1 MLNLATLFGLT
12 RDELVVLRLTMLAW
26 MLPTDDHSF
35 FEIML
40 AAQPHMPPEMQMS
53 VGLLDF
59 GQMWPLSFTARTSGG
74 EFYSADVWS
83 AVAEAMRTTEGARI
97 ISAMS
102 NEAQIYIATILPPI
116 VPAPSV
122 SRPSM
127 LVVLVATSVGALLLL
142 AVAIII
148 WKRRTL
154 NLSFHQKELLV
165 HKTTSSKPSKT
176 SSM

>member
-1 MLNLATLFGLT
+1 MLNLATLFGFTL
-12 RDELVVLRLTMLAW
+12 DELVVLRLTMLAW

-40 AAQPHMPPEMQMS
+40 AAQPHMPPELQVS

-74 EFYSADVWS
+74 DFHSAGVWS

-102 NEAQIYIATILPPI
+102 NEAQAYIATILPPI
-116 VPAPSV
+116 PPAPSA
-122 SRPSM
+122 SGPSL
-127 LVVLVATSVGALLLL
+127 LVILLATAGGVLLLL
-142 AVAIII
+142 AVALVI
-148 WKRRTL
+148 WRRRKL
-154 NLSFHQKELLV
+154 QQSQLHQTELLV
-165 HKTTSSKPSKT
+165 HKATTS
-176 SSM
+176 

>member
-1 MLNLATLFGLT
+1 MLNLATLFGFT

-40 AAQPHMPPEMQMS
+40 AAQPHMPPELQMS
-53 VGLLDF
+53 VGLMDF

-74 EFYSADVWS
+74 EFHSADVWS

-102 NEAQIYIATILPPI
+102 NEAQLYIATILPPI
-116 VPAPSV
+116 VPAPSA
-122 SRPSM
+122 SRPSV
-127 LVVLVATSVGALLLL
+127 LVVSVATSGGVLLLL
-142 AVAIII
+142 TVAVII

-154 NLSFHQKELLV
+154 RSLHRKELLV
-165 HKTTSSKPSKT
+165 HRTTSS
-176 SSM
+176 

>member
-1 MLNLATLFGLT
+1 VLNLATLFGFT

-40 AAQPHMPPEMQMS
+40 AAQPHMPPELQMS

-74 EFYSADVWS
+74 EFHSAEVWS

-102 NEAQIYIATILPPI
+102 NEAQMYIATILPQT
-116 VPAPSV
+116 VPAQTASSPSV
-122 SRPSM
+122 
-127 LVVLVATSVGALLLL
+127 LVVLVATSGGVLLLL
-142 AVAIII
+142 AVAILI

-154 NLSFHQKELLV
+154 KRSLNQKVLLD
-165 HKTTSSKPSKT
+165 HITTTS
-176 SSM
+176 